1 MKGESV
7 KPVLVFDYDG
17 TLHETMRVYKPGI
30 EAAVR
35 WLRSE
40 HGIEVS
46 MPSDQRIK
54 KWLGM
59 NTAEMWEDFMPGLS
73 PSLKAEAGKLVGRIM
88 QEEIRAGHGRWYP
101 GVKEKLDLLR
111 QKGYTMVVLSNCERE
126 YADLNREVFGMDRW
140 VDAFY
145 DCASYGYI
153 AKEEI
158 MKLVAADYGEK
169 SGEQKTSVQKTGFVV
184 IGDRG
189 SDYAAAKS
197 AGAPFIWCAYGYG
210 SREEF
215 PEDGIFVVED
225 PAKPVPDDLCRV
237 LQEEYARILGNSIAE
252 RNCPFFIY

>member
-1 MKGESV
+1 MKGEAV
-7 KPVLVFDYDG
+7 KPILVFDYDG

-30 EAAVR
+30 GGAVK

-40 HGIEVS
+40 HGIDVN
-46 MPSDQRIK
+46 MPSDRRIK

-59 NTAEMWEDFMPGLS
+59 NTAEMWEDFMPGLP
-73 PSLKAEAGKLVGRIM
+73 PSLKQEAGRLVGRIM
-88 QEEIRAGHGRWYP
+88 HEEIRAGHGRWYP
-101 GVKEKLDLLR
+101 GVKERLNILK
-111 QKGYTMVVLSNCERE
+111 QKGYAMVVLSNCERE
-126 YADLNREVFGMDRW
+126 YADLNRKVFGMDRW
-140 VDAFY
+140 FDAFY

-169 SGEQKTSVQKTGFVV
+169 SGAQAPGFVV

-215 PEDGIFVVED
+215 PEEGIFVVED
-225 PAKPVPDDLCRV
+225 PSGLIPDDLCRV
-237 LQEEYARILGNSIAE
+237 IQISSARAD
-252 RNCPFFIY
+252 R

>member
-30 EAAVR
+30 EGAVR
-35 WLRSE
+35 WLRTE
-40 HGIEVS
+40 HGVEVS
-46 MPSDQRIK
+46 MPSEQRIK

-73 PSLKAEAGKLVGRIM
+73 PSLKAEAGMLVGRIM
-88 QEEIRAGHGRWYP
+88 LEEISAGRGRWYP
-101 GVKEKLDLLR
+101 GVREKLDLLR

-126 YADLNREVFGMDRW
+126 YADLNRKVFGMDRW
-140 VDAFY
+140 FDAFY

-169 SGEQKTSVQKTGFVV
+169 SGAQAPGFVV

-197 AGAPFIWCAYGYG
+197 VGAPFIWCAYGYG

-215 PEDGIFVVED
+215 PEDGLLVVED
-225 PAKPVPDDLCRV
+225 PARPIPDDICRV
-237 LQEEYARILGNSIAE
+237 IQG
-252 RNCPFFIY
+252 

>member
-30 EAAVR
+30 EGAVR
-35 WLRSE
+35 WLRTE
-40 HGIEVS
+40 HGVEVS

-73 PSLKAEAGKLVGRIM
+73 PSLKAEAGMLVGRIM
-88 QEEIRAGHGRWYP
+88 LEEISAGRGRWYP
-101 GVKEKLDLLR
+101 GVREKLDLLR

-126 YADLNREVFGMDRW
+126 YADLNRKVFGMDRW
-140 VDAFY
+140 FDAFY

-169 SGEQKTSVQKTGFVV
+169 SGAQAPGFVV

-197 AGAPFIWCAYGYG
+197 VGAPFIWCAYGYG

-215 PEDGIFVVED
+215 PEDGLLVVED
-225 PAKPVPDDLCRV
+225 PARPIPDDICRV
-237 LQEEYARILGNSIAE
+237 IQG
-252 RNCPFFIY
+252 

>member
-40 HGIEVS
+40 HGVEAS

-59 NTAEMWEDFMPGLS
+59 NTAEMWEDFMPGLP
-73 PSLKAEAGKLVGRIM
+73 PSLRQEAGRLVGRIM
-88 QEEIRAGHGRWYP
+88 HEEISAGRGRWYP
-101 GVKEKLDLLR
+101 GVREKLDLLR

-215 PEDGIFVVED
+215 PEEGIFVVED
-225 PAKPVPDDLCRV
+225 PAKPVPDDLVRKFLCTRV
-237 LQEEYARILGNSIAE
+237 TVSDLKR
-252 RNCPFFIY
+252 

>member
-40 HGIEVS
+40 HGVEVS
-46 MPSDQRIK
+46 MPSEQRIK

-59 NTAEMWEDFMPGLS
+59 NTAEMWEDFMSGLS
-73 PSLKAEAGKLVGRIM
+73 SSLKAEAGKLVGRIM
-88 QEEIRAGHGRWYP
+88 LEEISAGRGRWYP
-101 GVKEKLDLLR
+101 GVREKLDLLR

-126 YADLNREVFGMDRW
+126 YADLNRKVFGMDRW
-140 VDAFY
+140 FDAFY

-158 MKLVAADYGEK
+158 MKLVAAQYEGK
-169 SGEQKTSVQKTGFVV
+169 CGVQVTGVRMTRVQKIGFVV

-197 AGAPFIWCAYGYG
+197 VGAPFIWCAYGYG

-215 PEDGIFVVED
+215 PEDGIFVIED
-225 PAKPVPDDLCRV
+225 PVGPIPDDLCRV
-237 LQEEYARILGNSIAE
+237 IQGWNGMAPPRSE
-252 RNCPFFIY
+252 RFH

>member
-17 TLHETMRVYKPGI
+17 TLHETMRVYEPGI

-40 HGIEVS
+40 HGVEVS

-59 NTAEMWEDFMPGLS
+59 NTAEMWEDFMPGLP
-73 PSLKAEAGKLVGRIM
+73 PSLRQEAGGLVGRIM
-88 QEEIRAGHGRWYP
+88 HEEIRAGHGRWYT

-140 VDAFY
+140 FDAFY

-189 SDYAAAKS
+189 SDYAAARS

-215 PEDGIFVVED
+215 PAEGIFVVED
-225 PAKPVPDDLCRV
+225 PAKPIPDDICRV
-237 LQEEYARILGNSIAE
+237 EMWEETRENRPFKN
-252 RNCPFFIY
+252 RN

>member
-40 HGIEVS
+40 HGVEVS
-46 MPSDQRIK
+46 MPSEQRIK

-88 QEEIRAGHGRWYP
+88 HEELSAGHGRWYP
-101 GVKEKLDLLR
+101 GVEEKLDILK
-111 QKGYTMVVLSNCERE
+111 QKGYTMIVLSNCERE

-140 VDAFY
+140 FDAFY

-158 MKLVAADYGEK
+158 MKLVAAQYEGK
-169 SGEQKTSVQKTGFVV
+169 CGVQVTGVRAEDRLC
-184 IGDRG
+184 GDRR
-189 SDYAAAKS
+189 
-197 AGAPFIWCAYGYG
+197 P
-210 SREEF
+210 RER
-215 PEDGIFVVED
+215 
-225 PAKPVPDDLCRV
+225 LCRRKERRRAIYLV
-237 LQEEYARILGNSIAE
+237 RLRIWLE
-252 RNCPFFIY
+252 RRVPGGGDLRC

>member
-30 EAAVR
+30 EGAVR
-35 WLRSE
+35 WLRTE
-40 HGIEVS
+40 HGVEVS
-46 MPSDQRIK
+46 MQSDQRIK

-88 QEEIRAGHGRWYP
+88 QEEIRAGHGRGYP

-140 VDAFY
+140 FDAFY

-189 SDYAAAKS
+189 SDYAAAGYLYRLSKKHLQNS
-197 AGAPFIWCAYGYG
+197 LSFAGAFSDKDA
-210 SREEF
+210 
-215 PEDGIFVVED
+215 
-225 PAKPVPDDLCRV
+225 AVPGCRM
-237 LQEEYARILGNSIAE
+237 
-252 RNCPFFIY
+252 FF

>member
-1 MKGESV
+1 MRDDVKGKAM

-30 EAAVR
+30 EGAVR
-35 WLRSE
+35 WLRTE
-40 HGIEVS
+40 HGVEVS
-46 MPSDQRIK
+46 IPSDQRIK

-59 NTAEMWEDFMPGLS
+59 NTAEMWEDFMPGLQ

-140 VDAFY
+140 FDAFY

-169 SGEQKTSVQKTGFVV
+169 SGAQAPGFVV

-197 AGAPFIWCAYGYG
+197 VGAPFIWCAYGYG

-215 PEDGIFVVED
+215 PEDGIFVIED

-237 LQEEYARILGNSIAE
+237 LQG
-252 RNCPFFIY
+252 

>member
-40 HGIEVS
+40 HGVEVS
-46 MPSDQRIK
+46 MPSDQRMK

-73 PSLKAEAGKLVGRIM
+73 PSLKAEAGMLVGRIM
-88 QEEIRAGHGRWYP
+88 LEEISAGRGRWYP
-101 GVKEKLDLLR
+101 GVREKLDLLR

-126 YADLNREVFGMDRW
+126 YADLNRKVFGMERW
-140 VDAFY
+140 FDAFY

-169 SGEQKTSVQKTGFVV
+169 SGAQAPGFVV

-197 AGAPFIWCAYGYG
+197 VGAPFIWCAYGYG

-225 PAKPVPDDLCRV
+225 PARPIPDDICRV
-237 LQEEYARILGNSIAE
+237 IQG
-252 RNCPFFIY
+252 

>member
-30 EAAVR
+30 EGAVR
-35 WLRSE
+35 WLRTE
-40 HGIEVS
+40 HGVEVS

-88 QEEIRAGHGRWYP
+88 LEEISAGRGRWYP
-101 GVKEKLDLLR
+101 GVREKLDLLR

-126 YADLNREVFGMDRW
+126 YADLNRKVFGMDRW
-140 VDAFY
+140 FDAFY

-169 SGEQKTSVQKTGFVV
+169 SGAQAPGFVV

-197 AGAPFIWCAYGYG
+197 VGAPFIWCAYGYG

-215 PEDGIFVVED
+215 PEDGLLVVED
-225 PAKPVPDDLCRV
+225 PARPIPDDICRV
-237 LQEEYARILGNSIAE
+237 IQG
-252 RNCPFFIY
+252 

>member
-1 MKGESV
+1 M

-40 HGIEVS
+40 HGVEVS

-59 NTAEMWEDFMPGLS
+59 NTSEMWEDFMPGLP

-88 QEEIRAGHGRWYP
+88 HEEIRAGHGRWYP
-101 GVKEKLDLLR
+101 GVKEKLNMLKE
-111 QKGYTMVVLSNCERE
+111 KGYTMVVLSNCERE
-126 YADLNREVFGMDRW
+126 YADLNREAFGMDW
-140 VDAFY
+140 WFDAFY
-145 DCASYGYI
+145 DCASFGYI

-158 MKLVAADYGEK
+158 MKVVAADYGEK
-169 SGEQKTSVQKTGFVV
+169 SGAQVPGFVV

-197 AGAPFIWCAYGYG
+197 VGAPFIWCAYGYG

-215 PEDGIFVVED
+215 PEEGIFVIED
-225 PAKPVPDDLCRV
+225 PVGPIPDDICRV
-237 LQEEYARILGNSIAE
+237 IQEEYARILGNSIAE

>member
-1 MKGESV
+1 MKGEEV

-88 QEEIRAGHGRWYP
+88 QE
-101 GVKEKLDLLR
+101 KLDLLR

-140 VDAFY
+140 FDAFY

-169 SGEQKTSVQKTGFVV
+169 SGAQALGFVV

-215 PEDGIFVVED
+215 PADGIFVIED
-225 PAKPVPDDLCRV
+225 PEGPIPDDICRV
-237 LQEEYARILGNSIAE
+237 I
-252 RNCPFFIY
+252 